1 MIRSLDFS
9 QARSIAKKENA
20 TVKDAV
26 PRWYWCHWSIETR
39 VCNSLVT
46 FYGVKQTV
54 RGQGTDSQIKSFI
67 QGRPTYR
74 TISVPEVEIVQPSAN
89 KFTCLKKASMPSSES
104 IVSISLLAWGRDYN
118 SRLSKASEKG
128 SCLLGQ
134 GTGTR
139 KSLTSWRWGGNRQ
152 LQAPKADNNDN
163 VDEDLSFDHNK
174 DDKAFNIRVN
184 PARASII
191 RGRLLT
197 NWSTYFLSLPIPSNP
212 MPRIWY
218 LGKYAD
224 IVYCWGLTM
233 VRNSPIVHTWRLH
246 PLSAGCK
253 TAETLN
259 WPCSQW

>member
-1 MIRSLDFS
+1 MDASLDTILHSDKYLCCLITYSLKSTWQLCWVVVFNKYLLLQKIFLKAAVGGLDNKPRSKHMLIYHWKKFTSLCSRLRNLRSKTFMIRSLVFS
-9 QARSIAKKENA
+9 QARPIAKKENA

-74 TISVPEVEIVQPSAN
+74 TISVPEVENVQLSAN
-89 KFTCLKKASMPSSES
+89 EFTCLKKASIPSSES

-134 GTGTR
+134 DTGTR

-152 LQAPKADNNDN
+152 LQAPKADN
-163 VDEDLSFDHNK
+163 
-174 DDKAFNIRVN
+174 
-184 PARASII
+184 
-191 RGRLLT
+191 T
-197 NWSTYFLSLPIPSNP
+197 
-212 MPRIWY
+212 
-218 LGKYAD
+218 
-224 IVYCWGLTM
+224 
-233 VRNSPIVHTWRLH
+233 
-246 PLSAGCK
+246 
-253 TAETLN
+253 
-259 WPCSQW
+259 